1 MGRVVLEERRKHQ
14 PGKVRRNATKCAV
27 QSASNCSDLLFVAAT
42 KYHADLFSFEEYKSV
57 HELD

>member
-14 PGKVRRNATKCAV
+14 PGRVRRNATKCSV
-27 QSASNCSDLLFVAAT
+27 QTASNCSDLLFAAAT
-42 KYHADLFSFEEYKSV
+42 ECRADLFIFEEYKSG